1 MQLVN
6 KKYILISIVFSLLF
20 SGCSF
25 SSNPVKKE
33 DMITKREYK
42 NISKDAIFYAAKKA
56 FVFSGSG
63 VFFLDSYRNSLYV
76 TRTKMIHYP
85 TYATTFEDRW
95 NISIIERDNTSFAK
109 LSAKRVHNFDEKD
122 ITYLSKKSQNLLWE
136 RIDYFLGIQNKWYSC
151 DFLHEFTN
159 GDEALCDNVDLK
171 VLREPNQN
179 DVIKE
184 IYISDRKVSSDIVD
198 IKSDVLS
205 EDIVLTIDEDKTDIL
220 EKEDKIEETDT
231 SEDKLDELDKEIEQ
245 LDKKVSENI
254 DETLEK
260 IEENSEN

>member
-6 KKYILISIVFSLLF
+6 KTFILASIIFTLFF

-25 SSNPVKKE
+25 SSTPIKE
-33 DMITKREYK
+33 EDRITKREYK

-56 FVFSGSG
+56 FVFSGNG

-85 TYATTFEDRW
+85 AYATTFEDRW
-95 NISIIERDNTSFAK
+95 NISIEERNNTSYAK

-122 ITYLSKKSQNLLWE
+122 ITYLSKKVQNLLWA
-136 RIDYFLGIQNKWYSC
+136 RIDYFLGMEKKWYSC
-151 DFLHEFTN
+151 DFLHSYTTSE
-159 GDEALCDNVDLK
+159 EALCDNVDLK

-179 DVIKE
+179 DVIKD
-184 IYISDRKVSSDIVD
+184 IYISNRKVSSDIVD
-198 IKSDVLS
+198 IKSDILS
-205 EDIVLTIDEDKTDIL
+205 EDIVLSIDEDKTDIL

-231 SEDKLDELDKEIEQ
+231 SEEKLDELDKEIEQ
-245 LDKKVSENI
+245 LDKKVSDNI

-260 IEENSEN
+260 IEESSQN

>member
-6 KKYILISIVFSLLF
+6 KKYILITILFSLLL

-25 SSNPVKKE
+25 SSQPLKE
-33 DMITKREYK
+33 EDRKTKREYK

-56 FVFSGSG
+56 FVFSGNG

-76 TRTKMIHYP
+76 TRTKVVHYP

-95 NISIIERDNTSFAK
+95 NISVEERDNISHAK

-122 ITYLSKKSQNLLWE
+122 ITYLSKKTQNLLWA
-136 RIDYFLGIQNKWYSC
+136 RIEYFLGLEKKWYSC
-151 DFLHEFTN
+151 DFLHSFTTTE
-159 GDEALCDNVDLK
+159 EALCDNVDLK

-179 DVIKE
+179 DVIKD
-184 IYISDRKVSSDIVD
+184 IYISDRKASSDIVD

-205 EDIVLTIDEDKTDIL
+205 EDIVLSIDEDKTDIL

-231 SEDKLDELDKEIEQ
+231 SEEKLDELDIEIEK
-245 LDKKVSENI
+245 LDKKVSDNI

-260 IEENSEN
+260 IEEQSEN